1 MAAESNC
8 TWHDSTDVKCPK
20 KANLWR
26 QKADG
31 RLPGG
36 GEGLPQGLEGSF
48 GMDGRGLWQW
58 LHNSIYLLKL
68 ADL

>member
-1 MAAESNC
+1 MAAESDC

-31 RLPGG
+31 CLPGG

-48 GMDGRGLWQW
+48 GMDGRGLW
-58 LHNSIYLLKL
+58 
-68 ADL
+68 